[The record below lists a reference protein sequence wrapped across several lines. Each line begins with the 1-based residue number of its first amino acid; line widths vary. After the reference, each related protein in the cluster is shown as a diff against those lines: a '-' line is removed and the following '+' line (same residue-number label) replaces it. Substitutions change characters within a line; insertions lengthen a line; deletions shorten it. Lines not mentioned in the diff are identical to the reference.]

1 MATYFKTSE
10 INSALTNISS
20 KLTDHANIANL
31 YPVLK
36 KATSS
41 SEHPTPGY
49 AYQVLIEFSY
59 QSRDNCR
66 HLVQYL
72 NKRLQR
78 PSAYGVL
85 KTLKTMK
92 HLTEKGSREFR
103 KGLRENDEHIKSAP
117 DYGSQHNTFTGTD
130 TLEQIRTISKELLI
144 QLFSEDSVARDSSTQ
159 PESVPTFTQSLA
171 GMGSSITTKT
181 GKYEGF
187 GNSPINKN
195 SVTDTVRDVL
205 ESVINLPDPKQQ
217 ILDLCL
223 EDSPGEYEAIHLP
236 QIGVKQQIPRL
247 AGVDVHKPKVHIPG
261 KAGGGWEDS
270 SDDDD
275 DLTLGEFESMQLS
288 EEAHDE
294 SENSLTKS
302 NEYAVVQEFCA
313 NNDKSNILLAIEEA
327 VTKLTEF
334 ETLNG
339 VFCIVNILD
348 SCDTDKHFL
357 ALLLLEHLIHKG
369 VVSPAKVH
377 SVYSKVQEKLELSV
391 EDRVAIKSKKI
402 NLILIALKAIKNS

>member
-1 MATYFKTSE
+1 MAAYFNASE
-10 INSALTNISS
+10 INNALTNIST
-20 KLTDHANIANL
+20 KLTDRANVANL
-31 YPVLK
+31 YPILK

-49 AYQVLIEFSY
+49 AYQVLIQFSY
-59 QSRDNCR
+59 ESKDNCK

-85 KTLKTMK
+85 KTLKTIK

-117 DYGSQHNTFTGTD
+117 DYGSQHNSFTGTD
-130 TLEQIRTISKELLI
+130 ILEQIRQLSKELLTE
-144 QLFSEDSVARDSSTQ
+144 LFSEDSLARDLSTE
-159 PESVPTFTQSLA
+159 PEAVPTFSQNLA
-171 GMGSSITTKT
+171 GMGNSTTKS

-195 SVTDTVRDVL
+195 SVTDKVRDVL

-223 EDSPGEYEAIHLP
+223 EDSTGDYEAIHLP
-236 QIGVKQQIPRL
+236 EVGQEHKKLRHAHIE
-247 AGVDVHKPKVHIPG
+247 KPKAHIPG

-270 SDDDD
+270 SDDDE
-275 DLTLGEFESMQLS
+275 LTLGEFESMQLS
-288 EEAHDE
+288 EENLE
-294 SENSLTKS
+294 ECENTLTKS
-302 NEYAVVQEFCA
+302 TEYEIVQEFCA
-313 NNDKSNILLAIEEA
+313 DNDKLNIWSAIEEA
-327 VTKLTEF
+327 VKKLTEC

-339 VFCIVNILD
+339 VFCIINVLD
-348 SCDTDKHFL
+348 SDNVTKHFR

-369 VVSPAKVH
+369 VVSPSKVH
-377 SVYSKVQEKLELSV
+377 TVYSKVHEKLETSA
-391 EDRVAIKSKKI
+391 DDGVAIKAKKI
-402 NLILIALKAIKNS
+402 NLILVALKVIKNS

>member
-1 MATYFKTSE
+1 MATYFKASE
-10 INSALTNISS
+10 INSALTNIST
-20 KLTDHANIANL
+20 KLSDRANIANL

-59 QSRDNCR
+59 QNRENSR

-92 HLTEKGSREFR
+92 HLAEKGSREFR

-130 TLEQIRTISKELLI
+130 TLEQIRTISKELLL
-144 QLFSEDSVARDSSTQ
+144 QLFSEDSVARDSSSQ

-171 GMGSSITTKT
+171 GMGSSTTKT

-236 QIGVKQQIPRL
+236 QVGVNQQTPMHVSVG
-247 AGVDVHKPKVHIPG
+247 AHKPKAHIPG

-270 SDDDD
+270 SDEE

-288 EEAHDE
+288 GEAHDE

-302 NEYAVVQEFCA
+302 KEYAVVQEFCT
-313 NNDKSNILLAIEEA
+313 NNDKSNIMLAIEEA

-348 SCDTDKHFL
+348 SDNTDKHFL

-391 EDRVAIKSKKI
+391 DDSVAIKSKKI
-402 NLILIALKAIKNS
+402 NLILLALKAIKNS